1 MAAGNRLRNFL
12 VDAFGR
18 PLLWLW
24 AKSCRMTVV
33 GEEEHRSLRREGK
46 PCIIIVWHGRI
57 LLPPFYFRKRNIMPL
72 ISPSG
77 DGEIVARIVS
87 GWGFKVLRGSSSH
100 SMVGVWKDMIR
111 ELSSGGELIIV
122 PDGPRGPNRVL
133 KEGCLRL
140 AQETGG
146 WIVPFSFSASRKKS
160 LESWDRFLMFKP
172 FSRLVV
178 LFDKPFTVAPDLSG
192 EALEAER
199 LRVESLLTSL
209 DEEADRFF
217 AAARRNPLT

>member
-1 MAAGNRLRNFL
+1 MAAGSKFRNFL
-12 VDAFGR
+12 IDICGR
-18 PLLWLW
+18 PLLRLW
-24 AKSCRMTVV
+24 AKSCRMSVV
-33 GEEEHRSLRREGK
+33 GEEEHRALRREGK

-77 DGEIVARIVS
+77 DGEIVARIVE
-87 GWGFKVLRGSSSH
+87 GWGYKVLRGSSSH
-100 SMVGVWKDMIR
+100 SMVGAWKDMIR
-111 ELSSGGELIIV
+111 ELRSGGELIIV

-140 AQETGG
+140 AQETGA

-160 LESWDRFLMFKP
+160 LDSWDRFLIFKP

-178 LFDKPFTVAPDLSG
+178 LFGKPFAVAPDLAG
-192 EALEAER
+192 ETFEAER
-199 LRVESLLTSL
+199 LRVEGFLTGL

-217 AAARRNPLT
+217 GGPAT